1 MADANRKFSGHP
13 LVPREPPTRWTRT
26 KIQNVRQRAAGQAP
40 PRQRRSLPPPKSGKG
55 MHVNPPLFFGSWE
68 DYKKMMFK
76 DVPLSN
82 FDLTSWCRYL
92 KIPVKRVFSRN
103 EEKPLLH
110 SPCIINLDDFGS
122 MGTHWVCCGR
132 RQTLKLKY
140 MYMWS
145 TRLKHCHRKKKYSY
159 ASHVT
164 VD

>member
-1 MADANRKFSGHP
+1 
-13 LVPREPPTRWTRT
+13 
-26 KIQNVRQRAAGQAP
+26 
-40 PRQRRSLPPPKSGKG
+40 

-68 DYKKMMFK
+68 DYKKMIFK

-110 SPCIINLDDFGS
+110 SPCVINLDDFGS

-140 MYMWS
+140 MYM
-145 TRLKHCHRKKKYSY
+145 
-159 ASHVT
+159 
-164 VD
+164 